1 MTSFNRFIKFNNE
14 QVDAKKL
21 LSYELLARAL
31 SSATYLKVTQRK
43 LMEFR
48 PSEGAISFSFFW
60 KHRSE
65 EIERAGQKTDIYLLA
80 AGFWRDFDIA
90 SYQRLLQTVVLHPL
104 RNLAIQI
111 GVLFE
116 EFRLMEQVI
125 KERPGTSELFTIRTD
140 VMVHHH
146 REQFFENSRKGFV
159 ADALLNYIYISVHKG
174 TMFSSSLEGPDFF
187 SILVKPIERIYD
199 QRDTKS
205 NMSLATLIAELAEE
219 WIERDLVHTYYS
231 LGDELSKDESFHYH
245 AGVKDAD
252 IGDEEQKDTIE
263 EIFRTWHR
271 ENQTE
276 KGVHLNFELENGQS
290 GRGGTD
296 ARQGHEDTDITE
308 IGLGRSEGKQKPKR
322 GIPEREGDRVDFSK
336 KDGSIFGENHAYV
349 VYEEKRIDYTKD
361 EQKAGLLEK
370 WRLAQEPHVR
380 AFVKELRRR
389 IDLKRGSRRDH
400 LSIGRLS
407 SNILPLVTEERPRP
421 FYRKQAPSKN
431 LDAVFGLLVDGSASM
446 TDKLEETKMAVL
458 LFHDILRRLEIRH
471 EIVLF
476 YEDAFEATATMQ
488 PNTFEWVHKL
498 EDGVKDSGHAIL
510 SVNAHEDN
518 RDGFAIRWMVERLK
532 NQQEKHKFLLVFSDG
547 EPSAFGYDQNGI
559 LDTAEAVIQAEK
571 AGISV
576 LHLFLNTVA
585 PSEEQKELFRMIY
598 GAKSA
603 ASDTVE
609 DFSDQTLRI
618 LRKMLTLVVQSH

>member
-21 LSYELLARAL
+21 LTYELLARAL
-31 SSATYLKVTQRK
+31 SGATYLKVTQRK

-65 EIERAGQKTDIYLLA
+65 EIERAGQKTDLYLLA
-80 AGFWRDFDIA
+80 AGFWRNFDIA
-90 SYQRLLQTVVLHPL
+90 AYQRLLQTVSLHPL
-104 RNLAIQI
+104 KNLAIQLGI
-111 GVLFE
+111 LFE
-116 EFRLMEQVI
+116 EFRLMEHVR

-140 VMVHHH
+140 VMSDYH
-146 REQFFENSRKGFV
+146 REQFFENSRKGFI
-159 ADALLNYIYISVHKG
+159 ADALLNYLYVSVHKG
-174 TMFSSSLEGPDFF
+174 TMFSSTLEGPDFF
-187 SILVKPIERIYD
+187 HFLVKPIERIYD
-199 QRDTKS
+199 FQNTKS
-205 NMSLATLIAELAEE
+205 NVELATLIIELAEE

-231 LGDELSKDESFHYH
+231 LGDELSKDEAFHYH
-245 AGVKDAD
+245 AGVKDAEL
-252 IGDEEQKDTIE
+252 GKEEQKDTIE
-263 EIFRTWHR
+263 EIFMTWHR
-271 ENQTE
+271 ESQSE
-276 KGVHLNFELENGQS
+276 KGVHLNFELEHGRS

-296 ARQGHEDTDITE
+296 AREGSEPTDITE
-308 IGLGRSEGKQKPKR
+308 IGLGRSEGKQQPKK
-322 GIPEREGDRVDFSK
+322 GLPEKDGDREDFTK
-336 KDGSIFGENHAYV
+336 KDGSIFGEIHTHV
-349 VYEEKRIDYTKD
+349 VYEEKRIAFTKD
-361 EQKAGLLEK
+361 EQKAGILEK
-370 WRLAQEPHVR
+370 WRLEQEPHVR

-389 IDLKRGSRRDH
+389 IDQKRGNRRER

-407 SNILPLVTEERPRP
+407 SNLLPLAIEERPRP

-446 TDKLEETKMAVL
+446 IDKLEETKMAVL

-488 PNTFEWVHKL
+488 PNTFEWIHKL
-498 EDGVKDSGHAIL
+498 EDGVRDSGQAIL
-510 SVNAHEDN
+510 SIDAHEDN
-518 RDGFAIRWMVERLK
+518 RDGFAIRWMAERLMI
-532 NQQEKHKFLLVFSDG
+532 QQEKHKFLFVFSDG

-559 LDTAEAVIQAEK
+559 LDTAEAVIKAEK
-571 AGISV
+571 SGISV
-576 LHLFLNTVA
+576 LHLFLNTFS

-603 ASDTVE
+603 ASDSVE